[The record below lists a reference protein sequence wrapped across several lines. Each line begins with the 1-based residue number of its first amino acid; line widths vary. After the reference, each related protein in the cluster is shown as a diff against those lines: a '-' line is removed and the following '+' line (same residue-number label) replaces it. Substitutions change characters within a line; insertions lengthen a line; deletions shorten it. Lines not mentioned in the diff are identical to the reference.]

1 MTFCSETFATFASP
15 LLRRSICVSRPRP
28 TTGLAAL
35 DVLDD
40 DEAFD
45 KLVPNDVPV
54 VLLDDDVFL
63 ADAVITPGVM
73 PRRPSAS
80 LLAGPEITLMVCP
93 ALAVISSA

>member
-15 LLRRSICVSRPRP
+15 LLKRSICVLRPRP
-28 TTGLAAL
+28 ITGLAVL
-35 DVLDD
+35 DVFD
-40 DEAFD
+40 DEDFD

-54 VLLDDDVFL
+54 VLDVEPFF
-63 ADAVITPGVM
+63 ADAVMTPAVM

-93 ALAVISSA
+93 AAAVISSA

>member
-15 LLRRSICVSRPRP
+15 LLKRSICVLRPNP
-28 TTGLAAL
+28 MTGLEVLDAL
-35 DVLDD
+35 DEDD
-40 DEAFD
+40 FD

-54 VLLDDDVFL
+54 VLLDDDVFF

-80 LLAGPEITLMVCP
+80 LLVGPAITLMVWP